1 MLRGMLMR
9 RAVNKSN
16 HGFSLIELMIALTIG
31 LVMIGAAVQLFSR
44 SVNAEWVVSQ
54 KSEMQ
59 QDMRAASNMLNQDIT
74 LAGGGLGNA
83 ALALPSGTGVKPIYG
98 CDQTFT
104 CNYIN
109 GAAVAFP
116 IPSGATV
123 PYLYGVVP
131 GYNLGPILNVTEGPS
146 DIITVAYTDSV
157 LALPCYTV
165 PAPLNTNLTAT
176 AVTLSVPSPLPTTC
190 TLPAGLVA
198 PQSLLDPVVGL
209 TPGDVIWF
217 TGTTAKGT
225 SAMAAAEVTNVTQ
238 LTGTSFSVA
247 FASGDPMKMNQPTAT
262 SGDLAQLVGG
272 AAPQAVRMFVI
283 TYFVNVLADPLGIG
297 PGTPRLMRMVS
308 GHTPT
313 PVAENVAYMKFS
325 YNIYN
330 GTTVNTYNDGGLNE
344 GLTPNM
350 SSSINLLHLT
360 MRSQLASVAGYQGL
374 DLQTAISARNLTFT
388 NRY

>member
-1 MLRGMLMR
+1 MPMR
-9 RAVNKSN
+9 RIVNNSDR
-16 HGFSLIELMIALTIG
+16 GFTLIELMIALSVG
-31 LVMIGAAVQLFSR
+31 LVVIGAAVQLFSR
-44 SVNAEWVVSQ
+44 CINAEWVVSQ

-59 QDMRAASNMLNQDIT
+59 QDMRASSDLLNQDIT
-74 LAGGGLGNA
+74 LAGAGLGNA
-83 ALALPSGTGVKPIYG
+83 ALALPSGTGVKPVYG

-116 IPSGATV
+116 VPSGGTV

-146 DIITVAYTDSV
+146 DIISLVYTDGV
-157 LALPCYTV
+157 LALPCYVV
-165 PAPLNTNLTAT
+165 PAPLATNLTAT
-176 AVTLSVPSPLPTTC
+176 AVTLSVPSPLPPTC
-190 TLPAGLVA
+190 TLPTGLSA

-217 TGTTAKGT
+217 TGTNNKGN

-238 LTGTSFSVA
+238 LSPTSFKVA
-247 FASGDPMKMNQPTAT
+247 FASGDAMKLNQPTAT

-272 AAPQAVRMFVI
+272 GAPLAARLFVI
-283 TYFVNVLADPLGIG
+283 TYFINVLPDPLGVG
-297 PGTPRLMRMVS
+297 VGTPRLMRMVS

-330 GTTVNTYNDGGLNE
+330 GTVVNTYTDGGLTE
-344 GLTPNM
+344 GVTPNM
-350 SSSINLLHLT
+350 SSSINVLHLT
-360 MRSQLASVAGYQGL
+360 MRSQLASTAGYQGL